1 MRLAEA
7 RGWVPF
13 ALVALV
19 VAACGSPATPAP
31 SSAAG
36 SAPPASI
43 VASPSPGPSAS
54 PTPAASKG
62 PATAQFSIVGTA
74 GLTGAVTAQTINC
87 NRPSLDGP
95 EIFYIG
101 QSASGPSIVIFARA
115 GHVEVRVG
123 TGSAST
129 LRLRTFAGSGV
140 TSFDAASG
148 MVLNSQLTETTDPS
162 TAKGSLG
169 ALSSISGAIDC
180 GDQQPGSSTVVVS
193 GLTPYGQLDGP
204 LTSASVT
211 CTITA
216 SSGTFVGVNALGTA
230 GSTPVLIFVTAGTG
244 SLQVSV
250 GTRTA
255 GAFYTAKGAALTTL
269 GSNGATMSGDVS
281 LSVPTGASPSP
292 NLLHVAGSATC
303 GVTVHQ

>member
-1 MRLAEA
+1 MRHAEA
-7 RGWVPF
+7 RRWAPLAV
-13 ALVALV
+13 VALV
-19 VAACGSPATPAP
+19 VAACSGSATAVPSSVGTSPA
-31 SSAAG
+31 
-36 SAPPASI
+36 PPSI
-43 VASPSPGPSAS
+43 VASPSLAPAAS
-54 PTPAASKG
+54 PTATASKG

-148 MVLNSQLTETTDPS
+148 MVLDSQLTETTDPS
-162 TAKGSLG
+162 TAIGTLG
-169 ALSSISGAIDC
+169 ALSSISGTINC
-180 GDQQPGSSTVVVS
+180 GDQQPGSSSVVVS

-204 LTSASVT
+204 LTSAAVT

-230 GSTPVLIFVTAGTG
+230 GSTPVLLFVTASTGT
-244 SLQVSV
+244 LQVSV
-250 GTRTA
+250 ATRTA
-255 GAFYTAKGAALTTL
+255 GAFYTGKGATLTTL
-269 GSNGATMSGDVS
+269 GANGATMSGDVS
-281 LSVPTGASPSP
+281 LSVTAGSSPSP
-292 NLLHVAGSATC
+292 NLLHVAGDATC